1 MKPVCRV
8 SPVFPALWGSKV
20 PRVKTVATVLRMG
33 RKETLEIPVTLEAP
47 ASQDPQDSWAQ
58 MAPKAS
64 KANLALK
71 DFPEDKAV
79 QEVMVSMD

>member
-1 MKPVCRV
+1 M
-8 SPVFPALWGSKV
+8 
-20 PRVKTVATVLRMG
+20 KTVATVLQMG

-64 KANLALK
+64 KENLALK
-71 DFPEDKAV
+71 DFLEDKAV
-79 QEVMVSMD
+79 QVIVLVIESTFFFAGEY